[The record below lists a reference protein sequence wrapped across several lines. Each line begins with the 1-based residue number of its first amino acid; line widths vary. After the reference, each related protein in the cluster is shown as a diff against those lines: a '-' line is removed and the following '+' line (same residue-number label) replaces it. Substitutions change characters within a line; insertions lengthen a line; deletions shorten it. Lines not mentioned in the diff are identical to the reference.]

1 MTRYVIRRLIS
12 LVAVLFVTSFL
23 VFASLHLAP
32 GSPETFLLQGRTVSE
47 ETIASIREQYHL
59 DEPFLVQYGLW
70 LSGVLRGDFGRSLI
84 FRQDVSELVA
94 ARLPVTVSL
103 AAYAAV
109 LILSIG
115 LALGAL
121 SALRRGWVDSTV
133 LIGTTVAAATP
144 SFVAAIA
151 LMSLLSVR
159 LGWFPVFGVGEGFTD
174 RVVHLTLPAIAL
186 ALSYLA
192 LVGRVTRSAMI
203 DELGREHVETA
214 RARGIPERAI
224 VRRHVFRN
232 ALAPIVTIA
241 GIVVAG
247 LLTAAVVVES
257 AFALPGIGS
266 LLVQSVNAKD
276 FPVVQA
282 IALIMVTAFVVT
294 NLIVDLLYGM
304 IDPRVQLGEER
315 AL

>member
-1 MTRYVIRRLIS
+1 MRRYVARRLAA
-12 LVAVLFVTSFL
+12 LAAVLLVTSFV

-32 GSPETFLLQGRTVSE
+32 GSPEAFLLQGRTVSE
-47 ETIASIREQYHL
+47 ETRASIRAQYHL
-59 DEPFLVQYGLW
+59 DEPFLVQYGRW
-70 LSGVLRGDFGRSLI
+70 LSGVGRGDFGRSLV
-84 FRQDVSELVA
+84 FRQEVSDLIL
-94 ARLPVTVSL
+94 ARAPVTLSL
-103 AAYAAV
+103 AAYSAV

-121 SALRRGWVDSTV
+121 SALRRGWVDTGV
-133 LIGTTVAAATP
+133 LLGTTVAAATP

-151 LMSLLSVR
+151 LMSLFSVR
-159 LGWFPVFGVGEGFTD
+159 LGWFPVFGVGEGVGD
-174 RVVHLTLPAIAL
+174 RLVHLTLPSVAL

-192 LVGRVTRSAMI
+192 LVARVTRSAMI
-203 DELGREHVETA
+203 EELGREHVETA

-294 NLIVDLLYGM
+294 NLVVDLLYGF

-315 AL
+315 GT

>member
-1 MTRYVIRRLIS
+1 MTRYVIRRLMS
-12 LVAVLFVTSFL
+12 LVVVLLVTSFL

-224 VRRHVFRN
+224 VR
-232 ALAPIVTIA
+232 IA

>member
-1 MTRYVIRRLIS
+1 MTRYVIRRLMS
-12 LVAVLFVTSFL
+12 LVVVLLVTSFL

-174 RVVHLTLPAIAL
+174 RVLHLTLPAIAL

>member
-1 MTRYVIRRLIS
+1 MRRYVARRLAA
-12 LVAVLFVTSFL
+12 LVAVLLVTSFV

-32 GSPETFLLQGRTVSE
+32 GSPEAFLLQGRTVSE
-47 ETIASIREQYHL
+47 ETRASIRAQYHL
-59 DEPFLVQYGLW
+59 DEPFLVQYGRW
-70 LSGVLRGDFGRSLI
+70 LSGVGRGDFGRSLV
-84 FRQDVSELVA
+84 FRQEVSDLIL
-94 ARLPVTVSL
+94 ARAPVTLSL
-103 AAYAAV
+103 AAYSAV

-115 LALGAL
+115 LALGAV
-121 SALRRGWVDSTV
+121 SALRRGWVDTGV
-133 LIGTTVAAATP
+133 LLGTTVAAATP

-151 LMSLLSVR
+151 LMSLFSVR
-159 LGWFPVFGVGEGFTD
+159 LGWFPVFGVGEGLGD
-174 RVVHLTLPAIAL
+174 RLVHLTLPSVAL

-192 LVGRVTRSAMI
+192 LVARVTRSAMI
-203 DELGREHVETA
+203 EELGREHVETA
-214 RARGIPERAI
+214 RVRGIPERAI

-294 NLIVDLLYGM
+294 NLVVDLLYGL

-315 AL
+315 GP

>member
-1 MTRYVIRRLIS
+1 MRRYVARRLAA
-12 LVAVLFVTSFL
+12 LAAVLLVTSFV

-32 GSPETFLLQGRTVSE
+32 GSPEAFLLQGRTVSE
-47 ETIASIREQYHL
+47 ETRASIRAQYHL
-59 DEPFLVQYGLW
+59 DEPFLVQYGRW
-70 LSGVLRGDFGRSLI
+70 LSRVGRGDFGRSLV
-84 FRQDVSELVA
+84 FRQDVSDLIL
-94 ARLPVTVSL
+94 ARAPVTLSL
-103 AAYAAV
+103 AAYSAV

-121 SALRRGWVDSTV
+121 SALRRGWVDTGV
-133 LIGTTVAAATP
+133 LLGTTVAAATP

-151 LMSLLSVR
+151 LMSLFSVR
-159 LGWFPVFGVGEGFTD
+159 LGWFPVFGVGEGLGD
-174 RVVHLTLPAIAL
+174 RLVHLTLPSVAL

-192 LVGRVTRSAMI
+192 LVARVTRSAMI
-203 DELGREHVETA
+203 EELGREHVETA

-294 NLIVDLLYGM
+294 NLVVDLLYGS

-315 AL
+315 GP